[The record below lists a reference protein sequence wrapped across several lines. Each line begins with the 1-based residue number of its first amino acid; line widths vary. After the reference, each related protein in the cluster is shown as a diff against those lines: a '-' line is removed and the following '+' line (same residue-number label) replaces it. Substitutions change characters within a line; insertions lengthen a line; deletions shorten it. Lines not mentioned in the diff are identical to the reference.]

1 MNKEE
6 LQQELI
12 RETIAKQQ
20 WHEEYVKQ
28 KEIVSKLEKENEEL
42 KDKIRDI
49 VDKSYNDIDY
59 FNRDIRKDVENLLKE
74 SEENDND

>member
-74 SEENDND
+74 SEEKIQ